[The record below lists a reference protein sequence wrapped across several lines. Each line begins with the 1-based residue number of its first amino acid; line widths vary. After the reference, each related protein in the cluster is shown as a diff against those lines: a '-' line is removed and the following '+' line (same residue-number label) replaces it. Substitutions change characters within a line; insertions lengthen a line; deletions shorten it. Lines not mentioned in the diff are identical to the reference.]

1 MDKLGVFLC
10 TGCGIGDGVDVDEVL
25 EAANEKGCTA
35 TLTHECLCGPEG
47 IDAIR
52 GCISENSLDGIL
64 LAACSER
71 AKAPEFA
78 PLSEEV
84 PAVFRTAIREHCT
97 WSHPAD
103 AEGQDAE
110 DTTMLAQDLVRMG
123 LARLSGMK
131 PVEPLQ
137 EEISDVVLVVGSG
150 RAGLEAALTASRLG
164 HPVTLVEQGSK
175 LGGLLA
181 DQVSIPPEEP
191 PYDAPVPNPV
201 PGLIAEIEADDRIQV
216 LTDTVIAKI
225 TGQPGQMEVTFEG
238 PETIE
243 QTIGSIVQ
251 ATGAKPYP
259 ADNLGHLG
267 YGTSADIVTSY
278 DFEKMLASGT
288 IARPSDGK
296 KPERIA
302 FIQCAGSRDPDH
314 LNYCSSECCVN
325 TLRQVAEVDKI
336 DPSIE
341 NAVIYRDI
349 RAPGLMEHFFVGIQK
364 SAGMMMTRGDV
375 VGIEANGRLNI
386 NLSNSLLGDNVD
398 VEADLVVLA
407 VGMVPSSA
415 DGELIRELH
424 DSRHQAEHSESSQV
438 REASAKRAEELKDH
452 EGTEILNLEYRQGPD
467 LPTLKYGFPDSHFIC
482 FPYETRRTGIYAAGT
497 VHAPMDCAQ
506 SAEDGLGAAMKAVQ
520 CIEMAKRGEAVH
532 PRSGDTAYPDFFLQ
546 RCTQCKRCTEECPF
560 GTINEDEK
568 GTPQFNP
575 LRCRRCGIC
584 MGACPE
590 RIISFQDY
598 SVHMVAEMIK
608 SMSIPE
614 DYEEKPRILA
624 IMCENDAVP
633 ALEAAAA
640 DGATWNPWVRV
651 IPVRCLG
658 STNIVWI
665 AEALSAGVDGV
676 ILIGCKYGDDYQ
688 CHYVRG
694 SELANTR
701 LGNVGETLQRLAL
714 EPERIKVVELSHDE
728 FDRVPKVLD
737 EFAEE
742 LDEMG
747 PNPLKGF

>member
-1 MDKLGVFLC
+1 MDRLGVFLC
-10 TGCGIGDGVDVDEVL
+10 TGCGIGEALDVDEVIG
-25 EAANEKGCTA
+25 AATEKGCAA
-35 TLTHECLCGPEG
+35 TVTHGCLCAPEG
-47 IDAIR
+47 LAAVR
-52 GCISENSLDGIL
+52 STVAEHGLNGIL
-64 LAACSER
+64 LAACSDR
-71 AKAPEFA
+71 AKVQEFA
-78 PLSEEV
+78 ALSTEV

-103 AEGQDAE
+103 GEGQTAE

-123 LARLSGMK
+123 LARLNGMK
-131 PVEPLQ
+131 AIVPLH
-137 EEISDVVLVVGSG
+137 EEIADTVLVVGSG
-150 RAGLEAALTASRLG
+150 RTGLEAALTAARLG
-164 HPVTLVEQGSK
+164 KPVLLIEEASQ
-175 LGGLLA
+175 LGGQLA
-181 DQVSIPPEEP
+181 HQVSIPPEEP

-201 PGLIAEIEADDRIQV
+201 PGLIAEVAADDRIRV
-216 LTDTVIAKI
+216 HTDTTIAKI
-225 TGQPGQMEVTFEG
+225 TGQPGQFKLTLSG
-238 PETIE
+238 PETVE
-243 QTIGSIVQ
+243 TTVGAIVQ
-251 ATGAKPYP
+251 ATGARPYD
-259 ADNLGHLG
+259 AANLGHLG
-267 YGTSADIVTSY
+267 YGTSADIVTSQ
-278 DFEKMLASGT
+278 DFEAMLAAGA

-296 KPERIA
+296 KPHRIA

-314 LNYCSSECCVN
+314 LRYCSSECCVN
-325 TLRQVAEVDKI
+325 TLRQVAEVKKLE
-336 DPSIE
+336 PSIE
-341 NAVIYRDI
+341 SAVIYRDI
-349 RAPGLMEHFFVGIQK
+349 RAPGHMEHFFVGVQK
-364 SAGMMMTRGDV
+364 TAELMMTRGDV
-375 VGIEANGRLNI
+375 EKIEANGKLSI
-386 NLSNSLLGDNVD
+386 HLSNSLLGDKVQIQ
-398 VEADLVVLA
+398 ADLVVLA
-407 VGMVPSSA
+407 VGMVPKSA
-415 DGELIRELH
+415 DGELIRELV

-438 REASAKRAEELKDH
+438 RASSAKRAEELKHHD
-452 EGTEILNLEYRQGPD
+452 GTEILHLGYRQGPD
-467 LPTLKYGFPDSHFIC
+467 LPTLRYGFPDSHFIC

-497 VHAPMDCAQ
+497 VHAPMDSAQ
-506 SAEDGLGAAMKAVQ
+506 AAEDGIGAAMKAVQ

-532 PRSGDTAYPDFFLQ
+532 PRAGDTAYPDFFLQ

-560 GTINEDEK
+560 GTINEDAK

-608 SMSIPE
+608 AMSVPE

-624 IMCENDAVP
+624 LMCENDAVP

-640 DGATWNPWVRV
+640 NGATWNPWTRI
-651 IPVRCLG
+651 IPIRCLG

-728 FDRVPKVLD
+728 FDRVPRVLD
-737 EFAEE
+737 EFASE
-742 LDEMG
+742 LDAMG

>member
-10 TGCGIGDGVDVDEVL
+10 TGCGIGDAVNTDEVI
-25 EAANEKGCTA
+25 EAANDNGCA
-35 TLTHECLCGPEG
+35 AALTHECLCAPEG
-47 IDAIR
+47 VEAIR
-52 GCISENSLDGIL
+52 GSISENGLNGIL

-78 PLSEEV
+78 PLSNEV
-84 PAVFRTAIREHCT
+84 PAVFRTAVREHCT
-97 WSHPAD
+97 WSHPVE

-123 LARLSGMK
+123 LARLNGMK
-131 PVEPLQ
+131 EIEPLT
-137 EEISDVVLVVGSG
+137 EEINETVMVVGSG
-150 RAGLEAALTASRLG
+150 RAGLEAAITAAALG
-164 HPVTLVEQGSK
+164 HPVTLIEEASE

-181 DQVSIPPEEP
+181 HQVSIPPEEP
-191 PYDAPVPNPV
+191 PYDTPVANPV
-201 PGLIAEIEADDRIQV
+201 PELIKQVEANGSIQV
-216 LTDTVIAKI
+216 LLDTTIRDIK
-225 TGQPGQMEVTFEG
+225 GQPGQFKVIFDG
-238 PETIE
+238 PEE
-243 QTIGSIVQ
+243 VEMTIGSIVQ
-251 ATGAKPYP
+251 ATGAKPYD
-259 ADNLGHLG
+259 ANKLGHLG
-267 YGTSADIVTSY
+267 YGESADIVTSQ
-278 DFEKMLASGT
+278 DFEMMISDGK
-288 IARPSDGK
+288 IARPSDGRI
-296 KPERIA
+296 PERIA
-302 FIQCAGSRDPDH
+302 FIQCAGSRDENH
-314 LNYCSSECCVN
+314 LRYCSSECCVN
-325 TLRQVAEVDKI
+325 TLRQIAEVKKLN
-336 DPSIE
+336 PEIE
-341 NAVIYRDI
+341 SAVIYKDI
-349 RAPGLMEHFFVGIQK
+349 RAPGHMEHFFVGTQQ
-364 SAGMMMTRGDV
+364 SCEMMMTRGDV
-375 VGIEANGRLNI
+375 DKIEANGKLNI
-386 NLSNSLLGDNVD
+386 HLSNSLLGDQVQ
-398 VEADLVVLA
+398 VQADLVVLA
-407 VGMVPSSA
+407 VGMVPHSA

-424 DSRHQAEHSESSQV
+424 DSRHQAEHSESSEV
-438 REASAKRAEELKDH
+438 REKSAIRAEELKDH

-497 VHAPMDCAQ
+497 VHAPMDSALA
-506 SAEDGLGAAMKAVQ
+506 AEDGLGAAMKAVQ

-532 PRSGDTAYPDFFLQ
+532 PRAGDTAYPDFFLQ

-568 GTPQFNP
+568 GTPEFNP

-608 SMSIPE
+608 AIEIPDEE
-614 DYEEKPRILA
+614 DEKPRILA
-624 IMCENDAVP
+624 LMCENDAVP
-633 ALEAAAA
+633 ALETAAA
-640 DGATWNPWVRV
+640 DGATWNPWTRI
-651 IPVRCLG
+651 IPIRCLG

-676 ILIGCKYGDDYQ
+676 ILIGCRYGDDYQ

-714 EPERIKVVELSHDE
+714 EPERIKVVELGHDE
-728 FDRVPKVLD
+728 FERVPKVLD